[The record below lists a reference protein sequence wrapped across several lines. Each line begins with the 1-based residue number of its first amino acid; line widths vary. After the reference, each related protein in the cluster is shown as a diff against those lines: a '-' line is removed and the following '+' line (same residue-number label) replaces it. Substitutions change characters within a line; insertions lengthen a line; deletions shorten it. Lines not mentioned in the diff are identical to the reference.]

1 MGDVLTFEER
11 VCRREAPRPGGK
23 PFQGGGGFFNRRELH
38 QILQVYSRKVMAGE
52 WRDYA
57 ISGDDTGAVFA
68 VYGNASPMPL
78 YRLAKRPGA
87 GRRDGR
93 YQVIA
98 GDRILGAKPSLE
110 AALAILERR
119 KPKLVR

>member
-1 MGDVLTFEER
+1 MGEVLTFER
-11 VCRREAPRPGGK
+11 VCRREAPRPGGR
-23 PFQGGGGFFNRRELH
+23 PFQGEAGFFDRRELH

-57 ISGDDTGAVFA
+57 ISGDESGAVFA
-68 VYGNASPMPL
+68 VYGTASPMPL
-78 YRLAKRPGA
+78 FRLAKQPGA
-87 GRRDGR
+87 ATRTGR
-93 YQVIA
+93 YQVSA

-119 KPKLVR
+119 KPRLVP